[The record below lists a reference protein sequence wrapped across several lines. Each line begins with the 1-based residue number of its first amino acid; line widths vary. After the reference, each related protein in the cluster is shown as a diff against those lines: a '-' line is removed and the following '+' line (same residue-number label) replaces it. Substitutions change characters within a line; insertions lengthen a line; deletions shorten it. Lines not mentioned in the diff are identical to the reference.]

1 MDMYLTTNSNSNMTK
16 DELIEEE
23 IINLNQKVEY
33 AETAQDML
41 FIFDRMAE
49 AINNDADLG
58 RQVRKF
64 VMTHFSI
71 EK

>member
-1 MDMYLTTNSNSNMTK
+1 MTK

-23 IINLNQKVEY
+23 IVNLNQKVKY

-58 RQVRKF
+58 QQVRKF
-64 VMTHFSI
+64 VMRHFSI

>member
-1 MDMYLTTNSNSNMTK
+1 MYLMTNSNFNMTR

-23 IINLNQKVEY
+23 LVNLNQKVEY

-49 AINNDADLG
+49 AINNDATLG
-58 RQVRKF
+58 EQVRKF
-64 VMTHFSI
+64 VMRHFST
-71 EK
+71 ER